1 MNGLLPLG
9 VSILLT
15 TLAQLALR
23 AALVRLPAMASWVG
37 APESLL
43 SAAGLLLAL
52 GILCY
57 GLSLLAWLAALACLP
72 LGRAYAALG
81 LTYVFVHL
89 GAAWLPGAAE
99 SFTPWKTLG
108 VALVVAGVAL
118 VGGPRASAAPT
129 LRNTL

>member
-1 MNGLLPLG
+1 MNGLFPLG
-9 VSILLT
+9 LSILLT
-15 TLAQLALR
+15 TLAQLSLR
-23 AALVRLPAMASWVG
+23 AALVRLPAMATWASEPAALFG
-37 APESLL
+37 T
-43 SAAGLLLAL
+43 AGLLLAL
-52 GILCY
+52 GVACY
-57 GLSLLAWLAALACLP
+57 GLSLLAWLAALARLP

-81 LTYVFVHL
+81 LSYVFVHL

-118 VGGPRASAAPT
+118 VGGPRPSGAST

>member
-1 MNGLLPLG
+1 MKGLFPLG
-9 VSILLT
+9 LSILLT
-15 TLAQLALR
+15 TLAQLLLR
-23 AALVRLPAMASWVG
+23 AALVRLPAMSSWLG
-37 APESLL
+37 QPTALL
-43 SAAGLLLAL
+43 DTAGLLLVL

-57 GLSLLAWLAALACLP
+57 GLSLLAWLAALARLP

-81 LTYVFVHL
+81 LSYVFVHL

-108 VALVVAGVAL
+108 IVLVVAGVAL
-118 VGGPRASAAPT
+118 VGGPRPTAAPT

>member
-1 MNGLLPLG
+1 MSGLFPLG
-9 VSILLT
+9 LSILLT

-23 AALVRLPAMASWVG
+23 AALVRLPAMTSWASEPAVLCG
-37 APESLL
+37 S
-43 SAAGLLLAL
+43 AGLLLAL
-52 GILCY
+52 GVLCY
-57 GLSLLAWLAALACLP
+57 GLSLLAWLAALARLP

-81 LTYVFVHL
+81 LSYVFVHL

-118 VGGPRASAAPT
+118 VGGPRSGAAPT